1 MKGNSFNK
9 ILKLFDYFKIAFQ
22 LNLSNKQLYKP
33 QIIFLVIRGILI
45 IASAFT
51 LLSIG
56 DKMIHL
62 TTMDFERFTSLFWS
76 EFRGIPSLLVVLTLL
91 VMIFGSTY
99 VESGLYHM
107 FYKAYKGELTAGDFS
122 TGAGTYFFK
131 FLGGNILIIFFWLL
145 ALIPYFITGI
155 LTLTVGFT
163 LIPILVSTF
172 LLVWK
177 ASLVSDGTTLG
188 GAFKN
193 SYRFAKANF
202 IPTMSFVI
210 IRNAMTSIASGGG
223 GGGGGGSSNI
233 PQTTNNT
240 NNIIQD
246 MPSDFSS
253 QDFPFLNDFFN
264 YDVLKLFVIGIT
276 TLITVGTII
285 TGLIQ
290 MLFNIFFG
298 LTTIVLYNEGWH
310 IEEAVYDD
318 LPTQEIQNEGVQS

>member
-9 ILKLFDYFKIAFQ
+9 ILKLFDYFKIAFH

-33 QIIFLVIRGILI
+33 QIIFLMIRGLMI
-45 IASAFT
+45 ITSAFT

-62 TTMDFERFTSLFWS
+62 KTMDFERFFSLFWS
-76 EFRGIPSLLVVLTLL
+76 AFWGIPSLLIFITLL
-91 VMIFGSTY
+91 VMVLGLTY

-107 FYKAYKGELTAGDFS
+107 FYKAYKEELTVGDFS

-131 FLGGNILIIFFWLL
+131 FLGGNILILFFWFL

-177 ASLVSDGTTLG
+177 ASLVTDQTTLG
-188 GAFKN
+188 GAFKK

-202 IPTMSFVI
+202 IPTMTFVI
-210 IRNAMTSIASGGG
+210 IKNAMTSIASG

-240 NNIIQD
+240 NNFFQD
-246 MPSDFSS
+246 MPSDFPS
-253 QDFPFLNDFFN
+253 QDFPFSNDFFN
-264 YDVLKLFVIGIT
+264 YDILKLFVIGIT

-298 LTTIVLYNEGWH
+298 LTTIVLYNEGWTL
-310 IEEAVYDD
+310 EEITTET
-318 LPTQEIQNEGVQS
+318 LSTLEIPNEEVQS